1 MSDMAKHSQPAT
13 GSRRDH
19 LWVLVIIAGFA
30 LFDVWEAWSE
40 VGNKSGFAHGTG
52 WTLTVIVEAFAGYC
66 LFAWFDAPGPRSRR
80 FAMWSAITAL
90 ALSMIGQGASVL
102 AAHTMPPLWLM
113 VFVRILPV
121 IVLAL
126 IAVLVHLRR
135 LDRED
140 GEREQAALERAEA
153 DERAA
158 LRAEVTAL
166 RAELETARG
175 DAETASATAEA
186 LTRKLAAATGSGTR
200 KRAPGNAAR
209 KPAGNGTRKQ
219 PAATAPAPPETPAL
233 DEADLPGN
241 WDELDTETK
250 VLFLVNE
257 KGYSGS
263 AAGVGAGVTDARG
276 RQIVRIAKGLTGTA
290 PQDIVDGERNG

>member
-1 MSDMAKHSQPAT
+1 MSGMTNGKHSQPAT

-90 ALSMIGQGASVL
+90 TLSMVGQGASVL
-102 AAHTMPPLWLM
+102 AARTMPPLWLM

-135 LDRED
+135 LDREA
-140 GEREQAALERAEA
+140 GEKEHAALERAEA
-153 DERAA
+153 DERTA
-158 LRAEVTAL
+158 LRAEVERLQLELAAAVEPL
-166 RAELETARG
+166 EAERDAARR
-175 DAETASATAEA
+175 EVEMLTVKMEA
-186 LTRKLAAATGSGTR
+186 ATRKLAAASGQKGPRKTGQKKPSAAMKEAAGSTPE
-200 KRAPGNAAR
+200 AQVPDDVDTQAAALEILAGEPGI
-209 KPAGNGTRKQ
+209 
-219 PAATAPAPPETPAL
+219 
-233 DEADLPGN
+233 
-241 WDELDTETK
+241 
-250 VLFLVNE
+250 
-257 KGYSGS
+257 SGS
-263 AAGVGAGVTDARG
+263 ELGRRLGRTPRYGCMLKNSLAGSVPGPEAAGS
-276 RQIVRIAKGLTGTA
+276 
-290 PQDIVDGERNG
+290 